1 MNKSKNPQG
10 KVVAVMPELPEI
22 ESIKRVIEPQIQGLA
37 IDRVTVNR
45 PEVIA
50 NPDAAEFCG
59 RVSGQSFAGME
70 RRGKFLIFSLESGD
84 RLIVSCCFPTPSVS
98 IITSVTSK
106 SLRLTTVS
114 RIVLP

>member
-1 MNKSKNPQG
+1 
-10 KVVAVMPELPEI
+10 MPELPEI

-84 RLIVSCCFPTPSVS
+84 RLIVQHIVTKGTIDER
-98 IITSVTSK
+98 IIKALSQKEHTQTALIDAVK
-106 SLRLTTVS
+106 ADLK
-114 RIVLP
+114 I